1 MKKVLILG
9 LALASITCNAQRKN
23 KAFDLRYFYHWES
36 VNPQQNIME
45 IIIHKEKGYT
55 KVTEIKFNSVGRFGE
70 AIVYS
75 TVYVCRNRKGRMAV
89 ETIDPSTLQIID
101 SEYILTPD
109 KKLLRV
115 TQNDTIIFKRRH

>member
-1 MKKVLILG
+1 MNKFLLTLIIL
-9 LALASITCNAQRKN
+9 LSLTCNAQRRD

-36 VNPQQNIME
+36 VNPQQNNME
-45 IIIHKEKGYT
+45 IIIHKENGYT
-55 KVTEIKFNSVGRFGE
+55 KVTEIKFSSAGRLGE
-70 AIVYS
+70 AVVYS

-89 ETIDPSTLQIID
+89 ETIDPSTLQIHD

-115 TQNDTIIFKRRH
+115 TQNDTIVFKRRY